1 MPADV
6 TDDIFA
12 GVAEVQRDDY
22 AADVKAHGGHDD
34 VHPMAHHGAGLPA
47 DDKGEVQDGDYVAP
61 TSEERS
67 TLRRIP
73 EKLPM
78 VAYAIAFCELA
89 ERFSYYGCQQVFQNF
104 VQQPRPA
111 RSRAGAGGADTQS
124 GALNYGQQIAS
135 GMNTFNTF
143 WVYCMPLLGAYLADT
158 RWGRFKTISIAVGI
172 ATVGHILLIVSALP
186 SVLDNREGAMA
197 CFVIALIVMGVGTGW
212 FKSSISPMIAE
223 QVRGTKQAVKVL
235 PKTGERVIVD
245 PTLTVSRIFMYFYLF
260 INLGALA
267 GQLGMSF
274 AEKYVGFW
282 LSYTLPTIV
291 FLLCIPVLVFGNKYY
306 VKTPPTGSV
315 FAECIRL
322 WRYAASGRWTLNPIK
337 LAKNMTADD
346 FWTSAKPSKVVAAG
360 EAKPRWMTFDDAWV
374 DEVRRGFKACTVFL
388 WFPLYWLSYNQI
400 VNNLTSQAATM
411 TVNGL
416 PNEIVSNL
424 DPFALIILIPLFDLF
439 LYPALRKAGFRF
451 TPLKRIT
458 AGFFTGAFAMVWA
471 CVVQYYIYKT
481 SQCGKNASTC
491 YDLNGDGIADL
502 GADGTEDGAVYVPS
516 PLNIWIQSGS
526 YILIAISEIFASIT
540 GLEYAYSKAP
550 KSMRSL
556 VMAAFLFT
564 SAIAAALQ
572 QAFTSL
578 SEDPHLEWLYGVF
591 AVIAFVGGCGFWYS
605 FRKLDSQEDELNE
618 LDAGEVVAG
627 EREELDAPHAVQP
640 QLGDVAAVSE
650 KH

>member
-1 MPADV
+1 MPADA
-6 TDDIFA
+6 TDDVFA
-12 GVAEVQRDDY
+12 GTAEAYADEY
-22 AADVKAHGGHDD
+22 AADVKAHGAHDGA
-34 VHPMAHHGAGLPA
+34 HPITHLGAST
-47 DDKGEVQDGDYVAP
+47 KGEVADNDYVPP
-61 TSEERS
+61 TEEERS

-73 EKLPM
+73 EKLPWA
-78 VAYAIAFCELA
+78 AYAIAFCELA

-111 RSRAGAGGADTQS
+111 RSRAGAGGANTQS

-143 WVYCMPLLGAYLADT
+143 WVYCMPLLGAYLADS
-158 RWGRFKTISIAVGI
+158 RWGRFKTISIAVFI
-172 ATVGHILLIVSALP
+172 ATVGHILLIISALP

-197 CFVIALIVMGVGTGW
+197 CFVIAIIVMGVGTGW
-212 FKSSISPMIAE
+212 FKSSISPLIAE
-223 QVRGTKQAVKVL
+223 QVKGTKQTVKVL

-245 PTLTVSRIFMYFYLF
+245 PTLTISRIFMYFYAA
-260 INLGALA
+260 INVGALI
-267 GQLGMSF
+267 GQLGMAFS
-274 AEKYVGFW
+274 EKYVGFW
-282 LSYTLPTIV
+282 LAYTLPTVV
-291 FLLCIPVLVFGNKYY
+291 FLFCVPVLVFGNKYY

-315 FAECIRL
+315 LAECIRL
-322 WRYAASGRWTLNPIK
+322 WRYAASGRWSLNPIK
-337 LAKNMTADD
+337 LVKNMTADD
-346 FWTSAKPSKVVAAG
+346 FWTNAKPSNIPG
-360 EAKPRWMTFDDAWV
+360 ESRPRWMTFDDAWV

-388 WFPLYWLSYNQI
+388 WYPLYWLSYNQI

-416 PNEIVSNL
+416 PNEVVSNL
-424 DPFALIILIPLFDLF
+424 DPFALIILIPVFDLF
-439 LYPALRKAGFRF
+439 LYPLFRKLGINF
-451 TPLKRIT
+451 TPLKRIFW
-458 AGFFTGAFAMVWA
+458 GFMTGSAAMIWA

-491 YDLNGDGIADL
+491 YDINGDGIADI
-502 GADGTEDGAVYVPS
+502 GADGTEDGAVYIPS

-564 SAIAAALQ
+564 SAIAAAIQ
-572 QAFTSL
+572 QAFTSI
-578 SEDPHLEWLYGVF
+578 SEDPYLEWLYGAF
-591 AVIAFVGGCGFWYS
+591 AIIAFVGGVGFWYS
-605 FRKLDSQEDELNE
+605 FHKLDAEEDALNQ
-618 LDAGEVVAG
+618 LDAGEVHVG
-627 EREELDAPHAVQP
+627 EHDIDAAHAVQP
-640 QLGDVAAVSE
+640 QLGEVSSE